1 MLMVTVSD
9 VFFAAIAVGLL
20 ILLGSWIKQRLPIL
34 QKLYLPESI
43 IAGTIGL
50 LLGPDVLGS
59 IIAAAGG
66 EGYLVKNGLFPESI
80 RTVWEQVP
88 GILIILVFAA
98 LFLGEN
104 IPDWQE
110 IWRKTSPQVAFAQTL
125 AWGQYVTGIGVTLLI
140 LIPFFQADPL
150 AGILIEIAFEGGH
163 GTAAGMAGTFEELGF
178 LAASELGLSLATVG
192 IVSAVV
198 AGTILVNW
206 GIRQGHVQVD
216 SAVVEDV
223 ELLTDRKPII
233 KTKESNLL
241 VDSLSFNFGFTAIAI
256 ALAWAIL
263 ELLQW
268 LEIYLDLG
276 FRLFKFV
283 PLFPIAMLGGLIVQL
298 VMERFELDYLIERRL
313 QEHIGGV
320 ALDLV
325 VVTALA
331 TINLKVLEANIE
343 VFLILAIVGIAW
355 NVLAFVYLAPR
366 LLPNYWFER
375 GICDL
380 GQSMGV
386 TPTGLLLLRMV
397 DPQNKSGA
405 FESFAYK
412 QLLFT
417 PIVGGGIFTA
427 AAPILMRQF
436 GAVGVL
442 LITGSL
448 LIFWLIFGFWNYQK
462 IKSTVVYTKQ
472 DA

>member
-1 MLMVTVSD
+1 MVTVSD

-43 IAGTIGL
+43 IAGTVGL
-50 LLGPDVLGS
+50 LLGPDVFGR

-66 EGYLVKNGLFPESI
+66 EGYLAQNGLFPESM

-98 LFLGEN
+98 LFLGEK
-104 IPDWQE
+104 IPNWQE

-140 LIPFFQADPL
+140 LTPFFQADPL
-150 AGILIEIAFEGGH
+150 AGILIEVAFEGGH
-163 GTAAGMAGTFEELGF
+163 GTAAGMAGTFAELGF
-178 LAASELGLSLATVG
+178 FAASELGLALATVG
-192 IVSAVV
+192 IISAVV
-198 AGTILVNW
+198 IGTILVNW
-206 GIRQGHVQVD
+206 GIHKGHTQVD
-216 SAVVEDV
+216 SNLVEEV
-223 ELLTDRKPII
+223 ELLTEEKPII
-233 KTKESNLL
+233 KSKESNLL
-241 VDSLSFNFGFTAIAI
+241 VDGLSFNFGFTALAI
-256 ALAWAIL
+256 GLGWLIL
-263 ELLQW
+263 VSLQW
-268 LEIYLDLG
+268 LESYLDLG

-283 PLFPIAMLGGLIVQL
+283 PLFPLAMLGGLIVQL
-298 VMERFELDYLIERRL
+298 VMERFDLDYLIERHF
-313 QEHIGGV
+313 QEHIGGI

-331 TINLKVLEANIE
+331 TINLRILGANFA
-343 VFLILAIVGIAW
+343 VFLILSLVGIAW

-397 DPQNKSGA
+397 DPQNQSGA

-417 PIVGGGIFTA
+417 PFVGGGIFTA
-427 AAPILMRQF
+427 AAPILISKF
-436 GAVGVL
+436 GSMWVL

-448 LIFWLIFGFWNYQK
+448 LIFWLFFGLWNYQQLK
-462 IKSTVVYTKQ
+462 TKS
-472 DA
+472 